1 MTLSFADG
9 QYATMMRANQL
20 EIHTCT
26 VCSTLSSPTARTCC
40 GMYMYMHIDVCTY
53 TLCDVPTQNFGEYQ
67 GAHSE
72 GVYLVKTSEGE
83 ALVQLLEG
91 YIELILRTVSGC
103 WCMYV

>member
-1 MTLSFADG
+1 M
-9 QYATMMRANQL
+9 
-20 EIHTCT
+20 
-26 VCSTLSSPTARTCC
+26 
-40 GMYMYMHIDVCTY
+40 
-53 TLCDVPTQNFGEYQ
+53 LCDVPAQNFGEYQ

-103 WCMYV
+103 TACTYPCVN